1 MKTFE
6 ISILILS
13 VVVVLTVQNPLTAL
27 SFHNDNTDH
36 FRGGGYGFRHQ
47 TVVSGHQL
55 EPSFEVVTTP
65 KRAIIRLASPLFLST
80 FTITLTTVMTSTAT
94 VNWVT
99 TCITSTASLS
109 ACPTSGRRRRDVE
122 NREILD
128 NENADN
134 RKDGIITALS
144 SSPNR

>member
-13 VVVVLTVQNPLTAL
+13 VVVVLTVQNPLTA
-27 SFHNDNTDH
+27 FNVHDDNTDH
-36 FRGGGYGFRHQ
+36 FRGLGGYGGYGF
-47 TVVSGHQL
+47 GHQL

-65 KRAIIRLASPLFLST
+65 KRAIIRLAST

-128 NENADN
+128 NENADSG
-134 RKDGIITALS
+134 KDGIITALS
-144 SSPNR
+144 SSLKRYR

>member
-36 FRGGGYGFRHQ
+36 FRGGGYGF
-47 TVVSGHQL
+47 GHQL